1 MPFNKSISQFA
12 QLGTKSS
19 EADVDA
25 AVAEVVDALIAS
37 IGVTEDMRAA
47 RRDVAKL
54 LDHLHSLKA
63 SRHPGRVQLA
73 TAVAERVLPLLYE
86 PKEDEPEIK
95 DDYPYLAEETAVV
108 ERAADVM
115 GDVLSFLCAEDRKHP
130 RHGSE
135 VREDGIPPLFL
146 FTPDFREGFR
156 RLLGVLFR
164 SFMRNKH
171 SETSV
176 YKQVREIL
184 SGKVAGDISRY
195 DRQVGS
201 LVRTALDRAQEHHN
215 KAKAAED
222 SASDAAD
229 SAPEDIPP
237 EWEAVRDAFKVA
249 QLHARDAGYFL
260 PYTLTFE
267 NLAQIYTLDRKLIV
281 QGVNELG
288 NAVLQGE
295 NANYVLRQIDRLNQT
310 HDIIHFDVAV
320 LSAFYYGSEKQRLSY
335 KQMHDTCLGAAK
347 TREGMIGMRPL
358 LVAELARRPHQLAR
372 RLVALAEDANVEPIE
387 YERIIDQFT
396 RWLSSLNA
404 RRFEDEISG
413 CATHFRGNKILRPLA
428 KWIIASRCNLDLS
441 PTAIYNVSA
450 QRAEIFDR

>member
-1 MPFNKSISQFA
+1 MPFENSISQFA

-19 EADVDA
+19 QSEVDA
-25 AVAEVVDALIAS
+25 AVAEVVSALIAS
-37 IGVTEDMRAA
+37 IGVTDDMRAA

-73 TAVAERVLPLLYE
+73 TALSEQVLPLLYE
-86 PKEDEPEIK
+86 PKEDEAEVK
-95 DDYPYLAEETAVV
+95 DDYRYLMEERAVV
-108 ERAADVM
+108 DRATEVM
-115 GDVLSFLCAEDRKHP
+115 GDVLTFLCAEDKSHP
-130 RHGSE
+130 RHGGE
-135 VREDGIPPLFL
+135 VRQDGIPPLFL
-146 FTPDFREGFR
+146 FSPDFQEGFR

-184 SGKVAGDISRY
+184 SGKVDGKVSRY
-195 DRQVGS
+195 DRQIGG
-201 LVRTALDRAQEHHN
+201 LVRTALDRAQEHHD

-222 SASDAAD
+222 SES
-229 SAPEDIPP
+229 EDIPT

-267 NLAQIYTLDRKLIV
+267 NLAQIYTLDRKLIL

-295 NANYVLRQIDRLNQT
+295 NANYVLRQIERLNQT

-320 LSAFYYGSEKQRLSY
+320 LSAFHFGTEKQRLSY

-347 TREGMIGMRPL
+347 TREGMIDMRPL

-372 RLVALAEDANVEPIE
+372 RLVALAEDPSVKPKE
-387 YERIIDQFT
+387 YEAIIDLFT

-413 CATHFRGNKILRPLA
+413 CAAHFRGNKMLKPLA

-441 PTAIYNVSA
+441 PTAIYNISA
-450 QRAEIFDR
+450 MRAKIFD

>member
-1 MPFNKSISQFA
+1 MSFYTSISRFA
-12 QLGTKSS
+12 ELRPKSS
-19 EADVDA
+19 QSDIDA

-37 IGVTEDMRAA
+37 LDVTADIRAA
-47 RRDVAKL
+47 RRDVANL

-73 TAVAERVLPLLYE
+73 TAVAERILPLLYE
-86 PKEDEPEIK
+86 AEEDEPAVK
-95 DDYPYLAEETAVV
+95 DDYPYLAEETAVIDW
-108 ERAADVM
+108 AAEVM

-135 VREDGIPPLFL
+135 VREDGIPPQFL

-156 RLLGVLFR
+156 RLLSVLFR

-176 YKQVREIL
+176 YKPVREL
-184 SGKVAGDISRY
+184 LAGTVAGEVSRY
-195 DRQVGS
+195 DRQIGS
-201 LVRTALDRAQEHHN
+201 LVRTALDRAQEHQT
-215 KAKAAED
+215 KAKAAEAGD
-222 SASDAAD
+222 S
-229 SAPEDIPP
+229 EDIPP

-288 NAVLQGE
+288 NAMLQGD

-320 LSAFYYGSEKQRLSY
+320 LSAFRYGSEKQRLSY
-335 KQMHDTCLGAAK
+335 KQLHDTCLGAAK
-347 TREGMIGMRPL
+347 TREGMISMRPL

-372 RLVALAEDANVEPIE
+372 RLVALAEDASVEPIE

-396 RWLSSLNA
+396 RWLSCLNA

-413 CATHFRGNKILRPLA
+413 CATHFRGNKILKPLVR
-428 KWIIASRCNLDLS
+428 WIFASRCNLDLS
-441 PTAIYNVSA
+441 PTAIYNIA
-450 QRAEIFDR
+450 ALRAEIFKR

>member
-1 MPFNKSISQFA
+1 MSFSTSISRFA
-12 QLGTKSS
+12 QLRAKSS
-19 EADVDA
+19 QSDVDA
-25 AVAEVVDALIAS
+25 AVTEVMDALVAS
-37 IGVTEDMRAA
+37 IDATEDVRSA
-47 RRDVAKL
+47 RRDVANL

-63 SRHPGRVQLA
+63 SRHPGRGQLA
-73 TAVAERVLPLLYE
+73 TALAERVLPLLYE
-86 PKEDEPEIK
+86 TKEDEPEET
-95 DDYPYLAEETAVV
+95 DDYPFLAEETAVV
-108 ERAADVM
+108 ERAAEVM
-115 GDVLSFLCAEDRKHP
+115 GDVLSFLCAEDKKHP
-130 RHGSE
+130 RHDSE
-135 VREDGIPPLFL
+135 VREDGVPPLFL
-146 FTPDFREGFR
+146 FAPDFREGFR
-156 RLLGVLFR
+156 RLLAVLFR

-184 SGKVAGDISRY
+184 AGKVDGEISRY
-195 DRQVGS
+195 DRQIGS

-222 SASDAAD
+222 ND
-229 SAPEDIPP
+229 SEDIPP
-237 EWEAVRDAFKVA
+237 ESEAARDAFKVA

-295 NANYVLRQIDRLNQT
+295 NANYVIRQIDRLNQT

-320 LSAFYYGSEKQRLSY
+320 LSAFQYGTEKQRLSY

-347 TREGMIGMRPL
+347 TREGMLGMRPL

-372 RLVALAEDANVEPIE
+372 RLVALAEDTSVEPRE
-387 YERIIDQFT
+387 YEAIIDLFT

-413 CATHFRGNKILRPLA
+413 CAAHFRGNKMLKPLA
-428 KWIIASRCNLDLS
+428 KWIFASRCNLDLS

-450 QRAEIFDR
+450 QRAEIFER